1 MVGYVFLQS
10 KIPRIYLAGFRS
22 GIKGEPP
29 VEVRVEANM
38 HPNKA
43 PIPRSRSQGRK
54 GRGTLLTAHR
64 TFLFGDNTLPP
75 PLDQKTTTLSSPSF
89 NFPQFAAHDIRCYLS
104 EIMSYRAAS
113 SRGPLLTLLWFVF
126 PFFIF
131 FFFATEIYP
140 RLCAARHH
148 SVFKKTGCQFYV
160 CTYPK
165 EGKGKQAR
173 GEFGSGKRF
182 DNFWGGEGGIRPFAG
197 VIHAMP
203 ARSSCSH
210 GR

>member
-131 FFFATEIYP
+131 FFLRRKFTPVY
-140 RLCAARHH
+140 ARRDTIRY
-148 SVFKKTGCQFYV
+148 SKKTGCQFYV
-160 CTYPK
+160 PK
-165 EGKGKQAR
+165 GGKGKASPR
-173 GEFGSGKRF
+173 
-182 DNFWGGEGGIRPFAG
+182 
-197 VIHAMP
+197 
-203 ARSSCSH
+203 
-210 GR
+210 